1 MKIYSLPEEL
11 EATVPE
17 PDYINQTF
25 EEQDQRE
32 ELHRESIREWLQE
45 QGYTGK
51 NSGKLFQE
59 PIADGYALY
68 MMVEGAVGSGVRSFL
83 MHLPYGD
90 AYHDPSVK
98 FLPKKEVLKRI
109 KAREA
114 VNKLF
119 GG

>member
-11 EATVPE
+11 EATIPE

-25 EEQDQRE
+25 EEWGKDE

-51 NSGKLFQE
+51 NSGKIFQE
-59 PIADGYALY
+59 PVADGYAQY
-68 MMVEGAVGSGVRSFL
+68 MMVEGPVGSGVRSFL
-83 MHLPYGD
+83 LHLPYGD
-90 AYHDPSVK
+90 GYHEPNVE

-109 KAREA
+109 KCREKVA
-114 VNKLF
+114 ELF
-119 GG
+119 SA